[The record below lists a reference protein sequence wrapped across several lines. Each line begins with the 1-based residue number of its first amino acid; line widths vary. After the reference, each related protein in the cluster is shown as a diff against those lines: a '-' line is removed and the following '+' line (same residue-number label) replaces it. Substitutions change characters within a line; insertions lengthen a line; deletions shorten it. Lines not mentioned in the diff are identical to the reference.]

1 MDFIIYFCIC
11 ICAVIIFALYIRKI
25 IKPYKQ
31 REREKAESIS
41 SPPEIKTAFETV
53 KFQAEIVNLFCR
65 VDMVGIKTPKTVTIY
80 TVEFKTDEKEIIKL
94 EIPQEMYDGLE
105 IGQIGEVTLVE
116 GKLYSFIV

>member
-11 ICAVIIFALYIRKI
+11 IFAVIIFALYIRKI

-31 REREKAESIS
+31 REKIESNS
-41 SPPEIKTAFETV
+41 SSLEIKTEFETV

-80 TVEFKTDEKEIIKL
+80 TVEFKNDDELIKL
-94 EIPQEMYDGLE
+94 DIPQEMYDGLE

>member
-1 MDFIIYFCIC
+1 MDFVIYFCIC
-11 ICAVIIFALYIRKI
+11 ICAIIIFALYIRRI

-53 KFQAEIVNLFCR
+53 KFRAEIVNLSCR

-105 IGQIGEVTLVE
+105 IGQSGELTLVE
-116 GKLYSFIV
+116 GDLYSFVV

>member
-11 ICAVIIFALYIRKI
+11 ICAIIIFALYIRKI

-31 REREKAESIS
+31 RKSEKVESVS
-41 SPPEIKTAFETV
+41 SPPEIKTEFETV
-53 KFQAEIVNLFCR
+53 KFRAEIIDLTCR

-116 GKLYSFIV
+116 GELYSFIV